1 MPYRNGKDSTI
12 WVNGMKLGK
21 GAPHDPEF
29 RKRIGTARR
38 SLGSGTIA
46 DPMVIWPTPGPKRSA
61 EVTQAIEHIV
71 HQVAKR
77 CGLPYAWIAAD
88 GHSYSTTA
96 WTMDGRIMSHDDHHI
111 TVRMGMSPSICNI
124 QGHIYVICEDND
136 VKKRPLRV
144 MEEGE
149 RGIVGGKNPQFWIW
163 GGYPSNL
170 PPSGVKYPKSPFEI
184 VPNSI
189 LEFQMEVKR
198 KEEEADYL
206 RKQAMN
212 PPY

>member
-46 DPMVIWPTPGPKRSA
+46 DPMVSFNLQYLYSLIIITNFQMFQVIWPTPGPKRSA

-77 CGLPYAWIAAD
+77 CGLPYAWIA
-88 GHSYSTTA
+88 
-96 WTMDGRIMSHDDHHI
+96 
-111 TVRMGMSPSICNI
+111 
-124 QGHIYVICEDND
+124 
-136 VKKRPLRV
+136 
-144 MEEGE
+144 
-149 RGIVGGKNPQFWIW
+149 
-163 GGYPSNL
+163 
-170 PPSGVKYPKSPFEI
+170 
-184 VPNSI
+184 
-189 LEFQMEVKR
+189 
-198 KEEEADYL
+198 
-206 RKQAMN
+206 
-212 PPY
+212 